1 MKRKLCGLL
10 LILALIICT
19 NGCKRTVSID
29 LPDDTTSES
38 QKEYPEFIEPSNNHI
53 EVWAPQDK
61 YDEIK
66 KCVEEFLKLDVMYS
80 EFEITVEEY
89 SVSEAT
95 EAMIEDVELGGDLYF
110 YMLSDQ
116 ERLIE
121 IGGLYRYENK
131 YFNRLTQDLDENVI
145 DAILYEGELYG
156 CPVDT
161 ENSEQIQ
168 MIGVRPQTEQTR
180 ALVCIDLME
189 YIAKEMDVR

>member
-1 MKRKLCGLL
+1 
-10 LILALIICT
+10 
-19 NGCKRTVSID
+19 
-29 LPDDTTSES
+29 
-38 QKEYPEFIEPSNNHI
+38 
-53 EVWAPQDK
+53 
-61 YDEIK
+61 
-66 KCVEEFLKLDVMYS
+66 MYS

-121 IGGLYRYENK
+121 IGGLYIYENK

-161 ENSEQIQ
+161 ENSEKIQ